1 MYDTIVLLLLSPR
14 PFLDRDVQG
23 FARSRVWL
31 SRRAGRRGSSPDRA
45 GFGWITAPSRSGRQ
59 AEGPA
64 AARAGGD
71 AASPQPP
78 ASSRD
83 AARAGGGL
91 ATPRPGSRAP
101 RGVPAGSGARVS
113 GLRVLT
119 VARPAPPV
127 FLAASVRLSTG
138 VVSLLSATDLH
149 TLVPCPERR
158 CPRSRPGKAPNLSS
172 LLGIFPS
179 RGWWRGGSTEM

>member
-1 MYDTIVLLLLSPR
+1 MDHCPVSVWPPGRGTRRSPG
-14 PFLDRDVQG
+14 PG
-23 FARSRVWL
+23 
-31 SRRAGRRGSSPDRA
+31 RRRQPAAPSELPGRGQGRRG
-45 GFGWITAPSRSGRQ
+45 
-59 AEGPA
+59 
-64 AARAGGD
+64 
-71 AASPQPP
+71 
-78 ASSRD
+78 
-83 AARAGGGL
+83 
-91 ATPRPGSRAP
+91 PRHAWPGSRAP

-138 VVSLLSATDLH
+138 VVSSLSATDLH

-179 RGWWRGGSTEM
+179 RGWWRGGSREM

>member
-1 MYDTIVLLLLSPR
+1 MYDTIVLLLLLPR

-113 GLRVLT
+113 GTSGSHGRSP
-119 VARPAPPV
+119 RPACLPGSVSPSVHRCGV
-127 FLAASVRLSTG
+127 FAVC
-138 VVSLLSATDLH
+138 D
-149 TLVPCPERR
+149 
-158 CPRSRPGKAPNLSS
+158 RPSH
-172 LLGIFPS
+172 PS
-179 RGWWRGGSTEM
+179 PLP